1 MPPST
6 NTPEVI
12 HLRDYRPPNHLI
24 DSIALKFVLEAG
36 QTTVTADVRG
46 YRNPAAGSGDL
57 PLVLHGRDQE
67 ILSFQVNG
75 SALNAADWAHDDEV
89 LQLADPGA
97 SFHYQVVSRFDPAAN
112 TALEGLYVS
121 HGMYCTQCEAEG
133 FRRITYFPDRP
144 DVMTTFQV
152 RIEADK
158 ALYPKLLSNGNLT
171 AEGDLDDGRHFA
183 EWHDPFA
190 KPAYLFALVAGDL
203 DHLDDQFTT
212 ASGRTVALQ
221 IFVEKGEVAK
231 ARYAMDALKR
241 SMAWDEETFG
251 LEYDLDK
258 FMIVAVSHFNM
269 GAMENKGLNIF
280 NSAYILADITTAT
293 DTDFENIEAVVA
305 HEYFHNWT
313 GNRVTCRDWF
323 QLSLK
328 EGLTVY
334 RDQEFSSDMG
344 SRAVNRIQSVE
355 RLRRAQFPED
365 AGPMAHPVRPDSYI
379 EINNFYTLTVYEKGA
394 EVVRMIATLLG
405 RDGFRKGMD
414 LYISRHDGQAVTTD
428 DFVACMADANGRDLS
443 QFKRWYDQ
451 AGTPQ
456 LTVQLRHDAA
466 RQTASLRV
474 TQALAATP
482 GQEIKVPM
490 HIPLAVGL
498 IGPDG
503 KDLPMVLM
511 DDAQPSPAPAG
522 TTRVLDVTQTQ
533 QEFTFTG
540 IAQPPI
546 ASLLRD
552 FSAPVRLNIDR
563 SVDDLAFLMAHDSDP
578 VARWDAGQ
586 ELALRVLVD
595 LAAGRPAATEPLI
608 AAIGAI
614 LEDAQI
620 DAGFRARAIVLP
632 AAIEIGDAL
641 PVYDV
646 DAVDT
651 ARRRLRQQIG
661 VALSAPLKQ
670 LYPAMRDAYPADD
683 LSAPAMASRA
693 LANGALGYLVAS
705 GSDEAIDL
713 AAEAAKVDGTMT
725 NVLAALEALSAV
737 DCPQRRAALNAFH
750 DRWENVELVF
760 NKWLALEAGS
770 PLPGVLGRVEE
781 LLQHRR
787 FDAGNPNRVRALIGA
802 FVRSNP
808 VYFHAADGSGYA
820 FLTKQVL
827 SLDPKN
833 PQLAARLTGALA
845 RWRRFDKGRQ
855 KHMQAAL
862 TEIMATDGLSR
873 DSFEV
878 ASKAL
883 A

>member
-355 RLRRAQFPED
+355 
-365 AGPMAHPVRPDSYI
+365 
-379 EINNFYTLTVYEKGA
+379 
-394 EVVRMIATLLG
+394 
-405 RDGFRKGMD
+405 
-414 LYISRHDGQAVTTD
+414 
-428 DFVACMADANGRDLS
+428 
-443 QFKRWYDQ
+443 
-451 AGTPQ
+451 
-456 LTVQLRHDAA
+456 
-466 RQTASLRV
+466 
-474 TQALAATP
+474 
-482 GQEIKVPM
+482 
-490 HIPLAVGL
+490 
-498 IGPDG
+498 
-503 KDLPMVLM
+503 
-511 DDAQPSPAPAG
+511 
-522 TTRVLDVTQTQ
+522 
-533 QEFTFTG
+533 
-540 IAQPPI
+540 
-546 ASLLRD
+546 
-552 FSAPVRLNIDR
+552 
-563 SVDDLAFLMAHDSDP
+563 
-578 VARWDAGQ
+578 
-586 ELALRVLVD
+586 
-595 LAAGRPAATEPLI
+595 
-608 AAIGAI
+608 
-614 LEDAQI
+614 
-620 DAGFRARAIVLP
+620 
-632 AAIEIGDAL
+632 
-641 PVYDV
+641 
-646 DAVDT
+646 
-651 ARRRLRQQIG
+651 
-661 VALSAPLKQ
+661 
-670 LYPAMRDAYPADD
+670 
-683 LSAPAMASRA
+683 
-693 LANGALGYLVAS
+693 
-705 GSDEAIDL
+705 
-713 AAEAAKVDGTMT
+713 
-725 NVLAALEALSAV
+725 
-737 DCPQRRAALNAFH
+737 
-750 DRWENVELVF
+750 
-760 NKWLALEAGS
+760 
-770 PLPGVLGRVEE
+770 
-781 LLQHRR
+781 
-787 FDAGNPNRVRALIGA
+787 
-802 FVRSNP
+802 
-808 VYFHAADGSGYA
+808 
-820 FLTKQVL
+820 
-827 SLDPKN
+827 
-833 PQLAARLTGALA
+833 
-845 RWRRFDKGRQ
+845 
-855 KHMQAAL
+855 
-862 TEIMATDGLSR
+862 
-873 DSFEV
+873 
-878 ASKAL
+878 
-883 A
+883 

>member
-1 MPPST
+1 MSSPAAAP
-6 NTPEVI
+6 NVI
-12 HLRDYRPPNHLI
+12 RLRDYQPPNHLI
-24 DSIALKFVLEAG
+24 DSLALTFVLEAG
-36 QTTVTADVRG
+36 QTTVTANVHG
-46 YRNPAAGSGDL
+46 HRNPAAKGSDL
-57 PLVLHGRDQE
+57 PLVVNGRDQE

-75 SALNAADWAHDDEV
+75 VALSAQDWAHDDEV
-89 LQLADPGA
+89 LSLPDPGER
-97 SFHYQVVSRFDPAAN
+97 FHYQVVSRFDPAAN

-158 ALYPKLLSNGNLT
+158 TLYPKLLSNGNLS
-171 AEGDLDDGRHFA
+171 AEGDLEGGRHFA
-183 EWHDPFA
+183 EWQDPFA

-203 DHLDDQFTT
+203 DHLDDHFTT
-212 ASGRTVALQ
+212 ASGRRVALQ
-221 IFVEKGEVAK
+221 IYVEKGQVDK

-241 SMAWDEETFG
+241 SMVWDEQTYG
-251 LEYDLDK
+251 LEYDLDR

-280 NSAYILADITTAT
+280 NSAYILADVDTAT
-293 DTDFENIEAVVA
+293 DTDFQNIEAVVG

-344 SRAVNRIQSVE
+344 SRAVNRIQAVE

-394 EVVRMIATLLG
+394 EVVRMMATLVG

-414 LYISRHDGQAVTTD
+414 LYIRRHDGQAVTTD
-428 DFVACMADANGRDLS
+428 DFVACMAEANNLDLS

-451 AGTPQ
+451 AGTPSIK
-456 LTVQLRHDAA
+456 VQLHHDAA
-466 RQTASLRV
+466 AQTARLAV
-474 TQALAATP
+474 TQTLAATP
-482 GQEIKVPM
+482 GQDNKVAM

-503 KDLPMVLM
+503 KDLPLVLQS
-511 DDAQPSPAPAG
+511 DAVSAEEPAM
-522 TTRVLDVTQTQ
+522 TTRVLDVTEDH
-533 QEFTFTG
+533 QEFIFKN
-540 IAQPPI
+540 IAPLPVP
-546 ASLLRD
+546 SLLRD
-552 FSAPVRLNIDR
+552 FSAPVRLTIDR
-563 SVDDLAFLMAHDSDP
+563 DLDELGFLMAHDSDP

-586 ELALRVLVD
+586 ELALRVLLDMV
-595 LAAGRPAATEPLI
+595 AGRPAATEQLI
-608 AAIGAI
+608 TAIGAI
-614 LEDAQI
+614 LEDDNV

-646 DAVDT
+646 DGVDQ
-651 ARRRLRQQIG
+651 ARRSLRQQIG
-661 VALSAPLKQ
+661 SQLGESLNR
-670 LYPAMRDAYPADD
+670 LYPVMRDAHAADD
-683 LSAPAMASRA
+683 LSAPAMATRA
-693 LANGALGYLVAS
+693 LANNALGYLVAS
-705 GSDEAIDL
+705 GTDAAIDL
-713 AAEAAKVDGTMT
+713 AAAAADVNGTMT
-725 NVLAALEALSAV
+725 TVLAALAALSAV
-737 DCPQRRAALNAFH
+737 DCPQRRDALDAFH
-750 DRWENVELVF
+750 DRWQDVELVF
-760 NKWLALEAGS
+760 DKWLALEAGS
-770 PLPGVLGRVEE
+770 PLPGVLGRVKA
-781 LLQHRR
+781 LMQHPR
-787 FDAGNPNRVRALIGA
+787 FDVGNPNRVRALIGA

-820 FLTKQVL
+820 FLSRQIL
-827 SLDPKN
+827 DLDPKN
-833 PQLAARLTGALA
+833 PQLAARLAGVMA
-845 RWRRFDKGRQ
+845 RWRRFDDSRQ
-855 KHMQAAL
+855 DQMRAAL
-862 TEIMATDGLSR
+862 TEIMSREGLSR
-873 DSFEV
+873 DTFEV